1 MINLIKEYLLKL
13 VDNIDAG
20 NSNLTEDETIKLISV
35 LKELTDRER
44 RLSKYESC
52 RYLNVSRATF
62 DNYVRAGKLPRG
74 EHIAGFKE
82 LSWSRKDL
90 DEFIQKSKSN
100 HSLRRKLESQLAQ
113 QARITACLM
122 SIMEFI
128 DMIENRREV

>member
-1 MINLIKEYLLKL
+1 M
-13 VDNIDAG
+13 
-20 NSNLTEDETIKLISV
+20 TEDETIKLISV

-90 DEFIQKSKSN
+90 DEFIQKSKV
-100 HSLRRKLESQLAQ
+100 
-113 QARITACLM
+113 ITACLM
-122 SIMEFI
+122 SIIEFI
-128 DMIENRREV
+128 NMIETRREV

>member
-62 DNYVRAGKLPRG
+62 DNYVRAGKLPRDEHNCSELFKSWFG
-74 EHIAGFKE
+74 EDIDQKVIEAAILYWFKDNDCKSNSKLWNHFKE
-82 LSWSRKDL
+82 
-90 DEFIQKSKSN
+90 N
-100 HSLRRKLESQLAQ
+100 
-113 QARITACLM
+113 
-122 SIMEFI
+122 
-128 DMIENRREV
+128 

>member
-1 MINLIKEYLLKL
+1 MEGEAMINLIREYLLKL

-52 RYLNVSRATF
+52 RYLNVSRAIF

-90 DEFIQKSKSN
+90 DEFIQKSKV
-100 HSLRRKLESQLAQ
+100 
-113 QARITACLM
+113 ITACAA
-122 SIMEFI
+122 S
-128 DMIENRREV
+128 